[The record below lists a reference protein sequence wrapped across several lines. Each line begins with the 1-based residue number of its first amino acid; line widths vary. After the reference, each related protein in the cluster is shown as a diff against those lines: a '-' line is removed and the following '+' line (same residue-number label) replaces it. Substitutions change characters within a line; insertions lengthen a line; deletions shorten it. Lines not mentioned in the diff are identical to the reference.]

1 MELLKLIVAILEF
14 GFKVLTWL
22 IEHKATMKN
31 SEIGTRGTASIPDET
46 KMLLWIIMLLIL
58 YILGQHWMQ
67 QSVTSDY

>member
-22 IEHKATMKN
+22 IERKTTMKN
-31 SEIGTRGTASIPDET
+31 SEIGTRGTVPIPDET
-46 KMLLWIIMLLIL
+46 KMLLWIIMLLIM

-67 QSVTSDY
+67 QSVTFNY

>member
-22 IEHKATMKN
+22 IERKTTLKN
-31 SEIGTRGTASIPDET
+31 SEIGTRGIAPIPDET

-67 QSVTSDY
+67 QSVTFNY